1 MTLVEDRYDNTCTH
15 AYVHMH
21 ICRHAYTHIHT
32 HMHTLETSED
42 AEEPIFARFALFAFS
57 KLSVTEH
64 LLCKGTMV
72 STFEHLC
79 LFEKCLGNVIFSL
92 RIYIHI
98 HTYRYTRTMDSTFR
112 EFVPLSFCGT

>member
-1 MTLVEDRYDNTCTH
+1 MTTLARTRTFICT
-15 AYVHMH
+15 YVDT
-21 ICRHAYTHIHT
+21 RTHI

-64 LLCKGTMV
+64 LLCKGTMD
-72 STFEHLC
+72 STFENLC

-98 HTYRYTRTMDSTFR
+98 HTYIHTDIHALWTARF
-112 EFVPLSFCGT
+112 ENLCL